1 MEIHQAS
8 ESDIQALVRLQQVW
22 FAEGCVFG
30 SMPDNP
36 EQIKAALGPFFL
48 IAESDDKIVSLISG
62 SKYVSDGLAIVPKD
76 VAYLEIDDIYISPQ
90 FRSTG
95 IGGLLVDAVLEKAKQ
110 QEFGYVLV
118 YSATKDIHTVL
129 KFYESH
135 GFQSWYIQ
143 MFQKL

>member
-8 ESDIQALVRLQQVW
+8 ESDIPVLIRLQQEW
-22 FAEGCVFG
+22 FDEGCVFG
-30 SMPDNP
+30 YMPDNL

-48 IAESDDKIVSLISG
+48 IAESDDKIVGFISG
-62 SKYVSDGLAIVPKD
+62 SKHVSDGLAIVPKD

-110 QEFGYVLV
+110 REFGYVLV

-143 MFQKL
+143 MFQNL